1 MSQSPNPAA
10 SQQLTLL
17 LALATKFLS
26 AGRASDAIAPLRDAA
41 LLQPSNP
48 ILQHD
53 LGLACLEV
61 GRVPDAVAAL
71 QQAVAGDPRYA
82 DAHFRLGIA
91 LEKLGDID
99 GALSA
104 YDRATKLLPSLAEA
118 WFRSGALAYILGDRE
133 QAIGCFR
140 RAAIT
145 GDRNSFGRLGKARA
159 LLIED
164 RNEEAEQVFRET
176 LVADPRNA
184 MAYDLLG
191 NLLSE
196 IGRFDEARACF
207 ERAIAIAP
215 PLAGSYYELVRCR
228 PVTSDDDGL
237 LQGMQAA
244 LATPGL
250 EAGQRLRLHL
260 AIGKAAEDLG
270 DYGLAMQHFDAADV
284 VRRGSGS
291 FDSATFSI
299 EIDRLIARYTR
310 EWIGQ
315 ARELGSSDA
324 TPVLILGMPRSGT
337 TLVEQIVSA
346 HPVVRGGG
354 ELHFWNQRGAEW
366 HRSVADGNDMLFV
379 DGEFLAKAVAD
390 YLGVLRAIAPAA
402 ARVTDKMPFNFL
414 WAGLIHVA
422 FPRAIIIH
430 CRRAAIDTALSIHQT
445 HFRPGLAFP
454 TGGAELVAY
463 FRDYQRLIDHWR
475 SVLPADRF
483 IEIDYEDLTRT
494 PEPVI
499 RRIIEVCGLAWHDAC
514 LRPESNPRAVNTPS
528 KWQARQPIY
537 RTSVARW
544 RRYEP
549 WLGPLRALV
558 DVQQRMTGRCP
569 RVSQANAKQVHQNN
583 FHRPF
588 IFESNIVNY
597 RCLIFRLFG
606 NGS

>member
-10 SQQLTLL
+10 PQQVAPL
-17 LALATKFLS
+17 LALATKLLR
-26 AGRASDAIAPLRDAA
+26 AGRPADAIAPLLDAA

-48 ILQHD
+48 IIQHD

-61 GRVPDAVAAL
+61 GRLPDAIAAL
-71 QQAVAGDPRYA
+71 QRAVASNPRYT
-82 DAHFRLGIA
+82 DAYFRLGIA
-91 LEKLGDID
+91 LEKLGNIG
-99 GALSA
+99 GAIVA
-104 YDRATKLLPSLAEA
+104 YERATKLLPSLTEA
-118 WFRSGALAYILGDRE
+118 WFRAGALVYTLGHRD

-140 RAAIT
+140 RAAAT

-159 LLIED
+159 LLTED
-164 RNEEAEQVFRET
+164 RNQEAEQVLRET

-191 NLLSE
+191 NLLTE
-196 IGRFDEARACF
+196 FGRFDEARACF

-215 PLAGSYYELVRCR
+215 MLAGSYYELVRCR
-228 PVTSDDDGL
+228 PVTSADDGL

-250 EAGQRLRLHL
+250 EAAQLLRVHL

-270 DYGLAMQHFDAADV
+270 DDGLAMRHFDAADA
-284 VRRGSGS
+284 VRRGTVR
-291 FDSATFSI
+291 FDSAAFST
-299 EIDRLIARYTR
+299 EIDRLIARCTP
-310 EWIGQ
+310 EWI
-315 ARELGSSDA
+315 ARAPELGSSDA
-324 TPVLILGMPRSGT
+324 TPVLIIGMPRSGT
-337 TLVEQIVSA
+337 TLVEQIVSM
-346 HPVVRGGG
+346 HPEVGAGA

-366 HRSVADGNDMLFV
+366 HRSCSAGNAAAGNEKPFLV
-379 DGEFLAKAVAD
+379 SEFLAKATAD
-390 YLGVLRAIAPAA
+390 YLGVLRAIAPKA

-414 WAGLIHVA
+414 GAGLFHVA

-430 CRRAAIDTALSIHQT
+430 CRRTAIDTALSIHQT

-483 IEIDYEDLTRT
+483 IEVDYEDLTRA

-499 RRIIEVCGLAWHDAC
+499 RRIIAACGLAWDDAC
-514 LRPESNPRAVNTPS
+514 LRPECNPRAVNTPS

-558 DVQQRMTGRCP
+558 EL
-569 RVSQANAKQVHQNN
+569 KQD
-583 FHRPF
+583 R
-588 IFESNIVNY
+588 
-597 RCLIFRLFG
+597 
-606 NGS
+606 